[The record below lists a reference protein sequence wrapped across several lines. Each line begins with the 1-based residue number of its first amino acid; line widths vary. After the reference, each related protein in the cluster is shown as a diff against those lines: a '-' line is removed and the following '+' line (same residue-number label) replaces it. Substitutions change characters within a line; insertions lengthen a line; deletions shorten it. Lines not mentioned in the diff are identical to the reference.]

1 MCSAI
6 LDVVAAYYLS
16 AIIPF
21 FMAVGV
27 YLLIRNDMQNM
38 GQYLLLFI
46 IFALIAVFLSLMTLF
61 ACVFG
66 RTTSTTTLVSSLDG
80 TSTWVTDTTITA
92 FFDSAMGW
100 RYNLESVSMICSVV
114 VSLYATILSFVSH
127 TQSSDEGPDAEAGW
141 LVRAPPP
148 QYGVADNVERHQ
160 RTPTFNAFSGQ
171 GRALPADTD
180 DEK

>member
-1 MCSAI
+1 
-6 LDVVAAYYLS
+6 
-16 AIIPF
+16 
-21 FMAVGV
+21 
-27 YLLIRNDMQNM
+27 MQNM

-141 LVRAPPP
+141 LIKHFEVWSDQSCFCCCRHVHDMARFRSDVENGGSTSETPIWPEAELLWMLGGTHP
-148 QYGVADNVERHQ
+148 QKQ
-160 RTPTFNAFSGQ
+160 
-171 GRALPADTD
+171 
-180 DEK
+180 